1 MILMDLA
8 RVVRR
13 GRTII
18 NEAADRRFYGGR
30 LVRNRM
36 CLSFALIACSFF
48 FNCRCS
54 TGDNPFVLMHT
65 DAGDIVIE
73 VYAKRSPLT
82 AGNFLRYVD
91 EERFKKAA
99 FYRVVRADNQ
109 PYNEIKIEVIQ
120 GGIGFAE
127 SELRLPPIAHEST
140 EQTGILHRD
149 GVVSMARA
157 EPGTASSEFFICIND
172 QPELDY
178 GGRRNPDGQG
188 FAAFGK
194 VVEGMEV
201 VRQIHTGEADGQM
214 LKAPVR
220 ITEVRRVKKRE
231 LREGPL

>member
-1 MILMDLA
+1 MILIDVA
-8 RVVRR
+8 GVVRR

-18 NEAADRRFYGGR
+18 NEAADWGFCGGR

-36 CLSFALIACSFF
+36 CLSFALIACSFV
-48 FNCRCS
+48 FNCRCG
-54 TGDNPFVLMHT
+54 TGDNPFVLMQT

-91 EERFKKAA
+91 EGRFKEAS
-99 FYRVVRADNQ
+99 FYRVVRMDNQ
-109 PYNEIKIEVIQ
+109 PNNDIRIEVIQ
-120 GGIGFAE
+120 GGIGFVE
-127 SELRLPPIAHEST
+127 SELRLDPIAHETT
-140 EQTGILHRD
+140 EQTGVLHRD
-149 GVVSMARA
+149 GVISMARA

-172 QPELDY
+172 QTELDF
-178 GGRRNPDGQG
+178 GGKRNPDGQG

-194 VVEGMEV
+194 VVRGIDV
-201 VRQIHTGEADGQM
+201 VRRIQMEEAEGQM

-231 LREGPL
+231 LRGDPL